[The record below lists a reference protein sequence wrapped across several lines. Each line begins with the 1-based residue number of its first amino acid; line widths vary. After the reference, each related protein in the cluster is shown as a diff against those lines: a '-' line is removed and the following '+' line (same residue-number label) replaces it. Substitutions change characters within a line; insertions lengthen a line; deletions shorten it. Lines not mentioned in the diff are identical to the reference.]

1 MKHWIT
7 RLFLLPLLA
16 SFPAWAGLD
25 EADAA
30 YKAGDYATAL
40 REWRPL
46 ADRGDAQAQTSLGF
60 MYAEGRGVAQNDR
73 LAVAWYRKAAEQG
86 FADAQTQLGVMY
98 KNGQGVPQDDTQAV
112 AWYRKAAEQGQ
123 ARAQN
128 NLGFMY
134 REGRGVPQDDTQ
146 AVAWYRKAAE
156 QGYARAQNN
165 LGFMYENGRGVA
177 EDDRQAVA
185 WYRKAAEQ
193 GQARAQTQL
202 GVMYREGRG
211 VPQDDRQAVAWYRK
225 AVEQGQARAQN
236 NLGFMY
242 REGRGVAQDDTQ
254 AVAWFQKAAEQGYAR
269 AQNNLGIMYENG
281 RGVPQDDKQAAA
293 WFQKAAEQGYTY
305 AQYSLGDMY
314 ESGRGVEKDAA
325 KAVRWY
331 RKAADQGYARAQ
343 NNLGFMYENG
353 RGVPQDA
360 AEAVRWFRKAAD
372 QEYAYAQSNLGW
384 MYDNGEGVA
393 KDAAEAVRWYRKA
406 ADQGYARAQYNL
418 GVMYKNGEG
427 VPKDAAEAV
436 RWYRLAVHNP
446 DLADKWKQRA
456 QDALAALGQSAIA
469 TAAPIPAVLT
479 PSPAHEPVN
488 PPRYEA
494 PPDTAAP
501 ALSFDPGNK
510 IVLTEGLFILRGHAQ
525 DPSGIAEIRVN
536 GQPITFGPDGAFSH
550 KQFFRIGETPL
561 VFVAT
566 DSHGNT
572 AKATVAVLRKTTEAQ
587 AVAANEPELIPPE
600 AKAKANPNALALIV
614 GIEEYGHTFKAE
626 HAARDAQLF
635 YDYAQ
640 RTLGIPAENIKLLTG
655 EKATRADL
663 LNAVKNWLGPRVSPG
678 KSQVVVFFAGHGLA
692 SSNGEKAFLIPHD
705 GDPDMIEDTALDRQ
719 RLMADIAQA
728 QPQSALFFFDTCY
741 SGGAR
746 GGDKTL
752 VAGARAIT
760 IKPRADLLPPNF
772 MQFSAAS
779 NDQLAHSHP
788 SQPHGLFSY
797 YLMRGLS
804 GEADANHDNR
814 LTAGE
819 LQSFVQERVQRL
831 AQTKG
836 RPQVPELIGDPERVI
851 AVWKR

>member
-1 MKHWIT
+1 MNAMIRVLCLWGM
-7 RLFLLPLLA
+7 LSA
-16 SFPAWAGLD
+16 SVVWAGLD
-25 EADAA
+25 EGYAA
-30 YKAGDYATAL
+30 AKAGDYATAL

-46 ADRGDAQAQTSLGF
+46 AERGDARAQH
-60 MYAEGRGVAQNDR
+60 N
-73 LAVAWYRKAAEQG
+73 
-86 FADAQTQLGVMY
+86 LGVMY
-98 KNGQGVPQDDTQAV
+98 DKG
-112 AWYRKAAEQGQ
+112 E
-123 ARAQN
+123 
-128 NLGFMY
+128 
-134 REGRGVPQDDTQ
+134 
-146 AVAWYRKAAE
+146 
-156 QGYARAQNN
+156 
-165 LGFMYENGRGVA
+165 GVA
-177 EDDRQAVA
+177 
-185 WYRKAAEQ
+185 K
-193 GQARAQTQL
+193 
-202 GVMYREGRG
+202 
-211 VPQDDRQAVAWYRK
+211 
-225 AVEQGQARAQN
+225 
-236 NLGFMY
+236 
-242 REGRGVAQDDTQ
+242 
-254 AVAWFQKAAEQGYAR
+254 
-269 AQNNLGIMYENG
+269 
-281 RGVPQDDKQAAA
+281 
-293 WFQKAAEQGYTY
+293 
-305 AQYSLGDMY
+305 
-314 ESGRGVEKDAA
+314 
-325 KAVRWY
+325 
-331 RKAADQGYARAQ
+331 
-343 NNLGFMYENG
+343 
-353 RGVPQDA
+353 DA
-360 AEAVRWFRKAAD
+360 AEAVRWFRKAANQGD
-372 QEYAYAQSNLGW
+372 AQAQHNLGV
-384 MYDNGEGVA
+384 MYANGEGVA

-406 ADQGYARAQYNL
+406 ADQGLANAQYNL
-418 GVMYKNGEG
+418 GVSYANGEG

-436 RWYRLAVHNP
+436 RWYRKAADQGYADAQTNLGVMYANGKGVPKDAAEAVRWWRKAADQGNASAQYNLGWMYDKGEGVTKDAAEAVRWYRKAADQGYAGAQYNLGLAYAKGQGVTKDAAEAVRWVRKAVDQEHAAAQYFLGLAYEFGEGVPKDTAEAVRWYRLVVQNP
-446 DLADKWKQRA
+446 GLSASLKRLA
-456 QDALAALGQSAIA
+456 QDALANLGHTAIA
-469 TAAPIPAVLT
+469 TAAPIPN
-479 PSPAHEPVN
+479 PAHEPVN
-488 PPRYEA
+488 QPRYEV
-494 PPDTAAP
+494 PPDTTAP
-501 ALSFDPGNK
+501 AFSFYPNNK
-510 IVLTEGLFILRGHAQ
+510 IVLTEGQFTLRGHAK
-525 DPSGIAEIRVN
+525 DPSGIAELSVN
-536 GQPITFGPDGAFSH
+536 DQRISFDNDGAFSL
-550 KQFFRIGETPL
+550 KRFFKIGETQL

-572 AKATVAVLRKTTEAQ
+572 AKATVTVLRQTTEAQ
-587 AVAANEPELIPPE
+587 AIAANEPELIPPE

-640 RTLGIPAENIKLLTG
+640 RSLGIPAENIKLLTG

-663 LNAVKNWLGPRVSPG
+663 LHAVKNWLGPRVIPG

-692 SSNGEKAFLIPHD
+692 SSNGEKAFLIPQD
-705 GDPDMIEDTALDRQ
+705 ARPDLLEDTALDRQ

-728 QPQSALFFFDTCY
+728 RPQSALFFFDTCY